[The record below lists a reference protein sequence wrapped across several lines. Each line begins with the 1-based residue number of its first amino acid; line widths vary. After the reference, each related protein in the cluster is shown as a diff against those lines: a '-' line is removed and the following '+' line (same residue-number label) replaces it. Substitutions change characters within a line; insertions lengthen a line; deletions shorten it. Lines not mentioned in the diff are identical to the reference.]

1 MYSAVIFVFFVT
13 LFIVL
18 CFSSISPYGNLDGF
32 FCSRIFVFSVCNTII
47 CAILV
52 ESGNKSAEDLDGLMT
67 LLGFRVYEEGEDE
80 EEEEENEE
88 ITDGWIDDDDD
99 DNDDDDDDDDDDSYD
114 GSDGYDSD
122 IELSSDENDN
132 NSDSDSDSD
141 SDYDNLESRIEEFIA
156 KMSKM
161 WREELM
167 MEKSTN

>member
-1 MYSAVIFVFFVT
+1 MYLAVIFVFFVT
-13 LFIVL
+13 LLIVL
-18 CFSSISPYGNLDGF
+18 CFSIASYGNLNGF
-32 FCSRIFVFSVCNTII
+32 FCSRTFIFSVCNTII

-80 EEEEENEE
+80 EEEENEE
-88 ITDGWIDDDDD
+88 IADGWIDDDDD
-99 DNDDDDDDDDDDSYD
+99 DNDDDDADDDDDDDDDSYD

-122 IELSSDENDN
+122 IELSSDEDDD
-132 NSDSDSDSD
+132 DSDSDS
-141 SDYDNLESRIEEFIA
+141 DNLESRIEEFIA